1 MKNLVIFALSI
12 IFLLGNMSCSSEIGE
27 GVSTNIRQDSIA
39 LNNLN
44 EQIQSINNSYIQQ
57 DTRGL
62 KKWLRW
68 LIFGVADVGGYF
80 LGDLGGAVAASKLA
94 WDMTKEETNT
104 KISNDATI
112 KENCLNLID
121 TTSVGYLHNK
131 YSFELLENY
140 GDTLD
145 TMSTSGLAKIVSD
158 LINRDHNYKIN
169 PTNVENILK
178 GTRQKF
184 DPNTGIRE
192 NIENFKNLTN
202 DELKKATLD
211 ICGSVL
217 EGLQYIDDAD
227 TTYIP
232 KVTKTIEDSDISPEV
247 KQQLLDGI
255 SIANGSALLW
265 NSNQLSERLKN
276 AKNIHN

>member
-1 MKNLVIFALSI
+1 MKKLTIYVLCIICFFGNISCTSDTREDVSPNLHQNTATLS
-12 IFLLGNMSCSSEIGE
+12 
-27 GVSTNIRQDSIA
+27 
-39 LNNLN
+39 NLN
-44 EQIQSINNSYIQQ
+44 EQIKSINNSYIQQ

-68 LIFGVADVGGYF
+68 VIFGVADVGGYL

-104 KISNDATI
+104 KISNDATM
-112 KENCLNLID
+112 KENFLNLMD

-158 LINRDHNYKIN
+158 LINRDHNYQIN
-169 PTNVENILK
+169 PTNVEKILK

-192 NIENFKNLTN
+192 NVENFKNLTN

-255 SIANGSALLW
+255 SIANGSALFW